1 MLDGSLSKFRMDNCN
16 FDATKRNIEFDEA
29 APNGYYRLDLSD
41 PVERNIW
48 KLLQK
53 ECKERKKDICRNERL
68 DGKKLSLTCKLLS
81 GGYDGNWKG
90 WEVW

>member
-1 MLDGSLSKFRMDNCN
+1 M
-16 FDATKRNIEFDEA
+16 
-29 APNGYYRLDLSD
+29 
-41 PVERNIW
+41 
-48 KLLQK
+48 LQK